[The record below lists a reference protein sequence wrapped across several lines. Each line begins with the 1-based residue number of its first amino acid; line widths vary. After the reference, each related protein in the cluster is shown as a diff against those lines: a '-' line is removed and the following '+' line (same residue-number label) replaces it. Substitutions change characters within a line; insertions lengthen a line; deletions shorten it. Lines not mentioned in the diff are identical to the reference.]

1 MLARVL
7 PVAEVIQRCSELG
20 FGVGEIFALCG
31 PFSADFNAAFYHQ
44 CRADVVITK
53 ASGAEGDIRKKF
65 SPVWMRAF
73 PASLLRARRRLW
85 RVMSYWKARPPLRS
99 VYRAGWP
106 QLRSKNEKAL
116 LVVSFGTSYHDTCEK
131 TLWRANVIW
140 RRPVPIA
147 TCFAPSLPE

>member
-1 MLARVL
+1 MLLTTGKDLAVWRAGLAEKTLLARVL

-53 ASGAEGDIRKKF
+53 ASGGGGYQEKF

-73 PASLLRARRRLW
+73 PASLLRARRRL
-85 RVMSYWKARPPLRS
+85 
-99 VYRAGWP
+99 
-106 QLRSKNEKAL
+106 
-116 LVVSFGTSYHDTCEK
+116 
-131 TLWRANVIW
+131 
-140 RRPVPIA
+140 
-147 TCFAPSLPE
+147 

>member
-53 ASGAEGDIRKKF
+53 ASGAEGDIRK
-65 SPVWMRAF
+65 SSALSGCGH
-73 PASLLRARRRLW
+73 SLHR
-85 RVMSYWKARPPLRS
+85 Y
-99 VYRAGWP
+99 
-106 QLRSKNEKAL
+106 
-116 LVVSFGTSYHDTCEK
+116 C
-131 TLWRANVIW
+131 
-140 RRPVPIA
+140 
-147 TCFAPSLPE
+147 APDAACDG